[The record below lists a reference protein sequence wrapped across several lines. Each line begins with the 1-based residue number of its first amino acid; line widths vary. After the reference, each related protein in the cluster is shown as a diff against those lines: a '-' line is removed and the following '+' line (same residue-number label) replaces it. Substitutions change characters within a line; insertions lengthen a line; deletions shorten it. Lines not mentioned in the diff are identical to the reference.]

1 MYDVVIIGAGIIG
14 ASAARELSKYDLK
27 IKVLDKEND
36 VANGTTK
43 ANSAIVHAGYDPHHG
58 TLMAKYN
65 VKGNEMFEQLCKD
78 LDVPFKRNGSLV
90 LAFSDEDLKTVKEL
104 YDNGNKN
111 GVKDLKVLTKEEV
124 LKLEPNLT
132 NNVKGALHAPTGGIV
147 GPWEY
152 TIALMENAVV
162 NGVELQ
168 LNAKV
173 TSIEKLD
180 NGYKVFVNDEKEPIE
195 TKYIINAAGIHAD
208 DIHNLVAEKA
218 YTIKP
223 VRGQYYVMDK
233 SLGNTV
239 KRTIFQCPNEKGKG
253 VLVTPTVHG
262 NLLVGPD
269 AESIEDRDNVSTTTE
284 ALDFVREKAV
294 LSVKD
299 ISFRD
304 GIRNFAGVRA
314 YTERPDFIVEEA
326 KDAKGFIDLAGMKS
340 PALSSAPA
348 IALEA
353 VELLRKTGCKL
364 SKKDNFINERKQT
377 IFMELSQEEKAK
389 LIKENP
395 AYGRIICRC
404 ENITEG
410 EIIDSI
416 RRPVGATT
424 VDGVKKRC
432 RPGMGRCQGGFC
444 GPRVQEIL
452 ARELKKDLKD
462 IVLDKKNSY
471 ILTGQTKKVK

>member
-124 LKLEPNLT
+124 LELEPNLT
-132 NNVKGALHAPTGGIV
+132 DNVKGALYAPTGGIV

-195 TKYIINAAGIHAD
+195 TKYIINAAGIYAD
-208 DIHNLVAEKA
+208 DVHNLVAEKA

-294 LSVKD
+294 LSVKY

-389 LIKENP
+389 LIKESP

>member
-124 LKLEPNLT
+124 LELEPNLT
-132 NNVKGALHAPTGGIV
+132 DNVKGALYAPTGGIV

-180 NGYKVFVNDEKEPIE
+180 NGYKVFVNYEKEPIE